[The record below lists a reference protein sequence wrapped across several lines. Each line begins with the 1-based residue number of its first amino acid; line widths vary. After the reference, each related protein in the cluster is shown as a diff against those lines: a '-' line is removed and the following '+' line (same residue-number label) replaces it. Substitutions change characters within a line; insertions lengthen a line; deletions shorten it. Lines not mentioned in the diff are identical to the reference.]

1 MFLSKHK
8 TKSLEG
14 TSKEFIPIL
23 NHQYK
28 DAIQKV
34 RDTIEEATKRYEVDA
49 TKLDSLKAMRQY
61 LKKNA
66 MKRSKN
72 KMVLNDMLK
81 QNEEK
86 LNHAAKVYYHG
97 SKIENQRGKFYRVI
111 SILPG

>member
-61 LKKNA
+61 LKK
-66 MKRSKN
+66 
-72 KMVLNDMLK
+72 ML
-81 QNEEK
+81 
-86 LNHAAKVYYHG
+86 
-97 SKIENQRGKFYRVI
+97 
-111 SILPG
+111 